1 MNPELLRQAAAS
13 AAGGQQHPPATLYLV
28 ASPIGNL
35 ADLSLRAIHLLGLVD
50 AVACEDTRVS
60 AGLLRHLGLEKPLL
74 AVHAHNEAEAAGRVL
89 ARLAAGERVAYLS
102 DAGTPAV
109 SDPGARLVAAA
120 QAAGHRVMP
129 LPGPSAATTLLSAAG
144 DAAAEGFE
152 FHGFLAAK
160 PAARA
165 RQLEVLAA
173 RRGPAQIL
181 FEAPHRIAALAAAL
195 AAGQPARRVTLG
207 RELSKQFETIVTLA
221 AAELPAWLAA
231 DPQRLR
237 GEFALVL
244 HAQPALPDG
253 AEGLPPAAS
262 RLLEALL
269 PCLPRRQ
276 AVDLAAELGGAS
288 RKAVYAEA
296 LRRGGGEPG
305 PESDG

>member
-1 MNPELLRQAAAS
+1 MNPDLLRQAAAS
-13 AAGGQQHPPATLYLV
+13 AAAGQQHPLATLYLV

-60 AGLLRHLGLEKPLL
+60 AGLLRHLGLDKPLL

-120 QAAGHRVMP
+120 QEAGHRVMP
-129 LPGPSAATTLLSAAG
+129 LPGPSAATTLLSASG
-144 DAAAEGFE
+144 DAGAEGFE
-152 FHGFLAAK
+152 FHGFLAPK
-160 PAARA
+160 PSARA
-165 RQLEVLAA
+165 RQLEALAT
-173 RRGPAQIL
+173 RRGQAQIL
-181 FEAPHRIAALAAAL
+181 FEAPHRILALAEAL
-195 AAGQPARRVTLG
+195 AAGQPTRRLTLG

-231 DPQRLR
+231 DPQRQR

-244 HAQPALPDG
+244 HALPPEPQDAAALP
-253 AEGLPPAAS
+253 AAAL

-269 PCLPRRQ
+269 PVLPRRQ
-276 AVDLAAELGGAS
+276 AVDLAAELGGAP

-296 LRRGGGEPG
+296 LRRGPEDGPGEDHG
-305 PESDG
+305 